1 MVDWMLS
8 VYGFFGYRAL
18 VMERPIR
25 KYYGNRFGVSD
36 RLMYGIANKMGKDGE
51 NRKAPLHQ
59 AFGFVLL
66 LPIS

>member
-1 MVDWMLS
+1 
-8 VYGFFGYRAL
+8 
-18 VMERPIR
+18 MERRIR
-25 KYYGNRFGVSD
+25 KYDGDRFGFCD
-36 RLMYGIANKMGKDGE
+36 RLMYGIANKMRKDGE

>member
-1 MVDWMLS
+1 
-8 VYGFFGYRAL
+8 
-18 VMERPIR
+18 MERPIR